1 MIGTRVLAAVWIDAE
16 WLHALAGMVLLSV
29 AVQIGCDRRHP
40 RRAGSATFWGVL
52 GATFFAR
59 LVPVGWTLASASGS
73 ESRAVS
79 VVPVAVGIAV
89 VVMVLLVAA
98 KQVRAPG
105 ARADEAVARTSRQA
119 EARRLGNRL
128 IGPLVVL
135 ALVAAGGALLL
146 PKIEFGGRA
155 LVAANQA
162 NTIAVGLAA
171 VIALLFAQFVT
182 RSRGARDG
190 ARDASAA
197 ANAPERFVAV
207 RAGGVLLQH
216 LGGALI
222 LPQLLATLGGVFDQ
236 NGVGDVIKH
245 HVERELSVSQ
255 PLHAVVAYCVAMPL
269 FTILMGNAFA
279 AFPLITLGIGLP
291 FIVGQHGGDP
301 AIMGA
306 FGMLCGYCG
315 TLVTPMAANFNV
327 VPGILLGIRD
337 RHAVIKAQAP
347 FALACWLFNVA
358 AMAALVYRK

>member
-16 WLHALAGMVLLSV
+16 WLHAVAGLVLLVV
-29 AVQIGCDRRHP
+29 AAQIACDRRHP

-59 LVPVGWTLASASGS
+59 LVPVEWTLASG
-73 ESRAVS
+73 SRAVHG
-79 VVPVAVGIAV
+79 VPVAVGIAMV
-89 VVMVLLVAA
+89 GMVLLVAA

-105 ARADEAVARTSRQA
+105 ARADEAAARTSRQA

-135 ALVAAGGALLL
+135 ALVAAGGVLLL
-146 PKIEFGGRA
+146 PKIAFGGRA

-162 NTIAVGLAA
+162 NTIAVGMAA

-182 RSRGARDG
+182 RRRDARDVQ
-190 ARDASAA
+190 AA
-197 ANAPERFVAV
+197 AIAPERFVAV
-207 RAGGVLLQH
+207 REGGVLLQH

-236 NGVGDVIKH
+236 NGVGDVIAH
-245 HVERELSVSQ
+245 HVAHGLPVAQ
-255 PLHAVVAYCVAMPL
+255 PLLAVVAYCVAMPL

-291 FIVGQHGGDP
+291 FIVRQHGGDP